1 MSAAP
6 KRRARSA
13 ATSSAARDASEKSI
27 GQQMLFQSAVGMAG
41 SSEDA
46 APWERPTWA
55 ASPDTWPFAATRGG
69 PSRLPCGVASRT
81 SGILYALLAYTIW
94 GLFPIY
100 FKALPDVPADQV
112 LAHRVLWS
120 VVLLAVAV
128 PLLGRRATVIEACR
142 PIILLSAVLIAANW
156 GVYIWAVQSG
166 RVLEASLGYFV
177 NPLVSVLLG
186 VVFLR
191 ERLRRRQIQAIALAA
206 VGVVALVIRLHALP
220 WLPLTLAL
228 TFGLYGLVR
237 KHAGVDAVGGLFVE
251 ASVLAL
257 PALAWVLFCASRGTG
272 AFGVRPSTTALLV
285 AAGPVTAIPLV
296 WFAMGVRRL
305 PLSTVG
311 ILQYVTPTLQFLLAV
326 ALYREPFGKAH
337 AIAFAFIWA
346 ALALYTWDSFQAA
359 RQGESSGA
367 VATSAAPPP
376 AQG

>member
-1 MSAAP
+1 MS
-6 KRRARSA
+6 
-13 ATSSAARDASEKSI
+13 
-27 GQQMLFQSAVGMAG
+27 
-41 SSEDA
+41 
-46 APWERPTWA
+46 
-55 ASPDTWPFAATRGG
+55 
-69 PSRLPCGVASRT
+69 SRT

-128 PLLGRRATVIEACR
+128 PLLGRSATLIQACR

-206 VGVVALVIRLHALP
+206 VGVVALVIRLHTVP

-237 KHAGVDAVGGLFVE
+237 KHAGVDAVGGLLVE

-272 AFGVRPSTTALLV
+272 AFGVRPSTTALLL

-326 ALYREPFGKAH
+326 ALYREPFGRAH
-337 AIAFAFIWA
+337 AIAFGFIWT
-346 ALALYTWDSFQAA
+346 ALALYSWDSFQAN
-359 RQGESSGA
+359 RQGAPPGA
-367 VATSAAPPP
+367 GATSATAPP

>member
-1 MSAAP
+1 VS
-6 KRRARSA
+6 
-13 ATSSAARDASEKSI
+13 
-27 GQQMLFQSAVGMAG
+27 
-41 SSEDA
+41 
-46 APWERPTWA
+46 
-55 ASPDTWPFAATRGG
+55 
-69 PSRLPCGVASRT
+69 SRT

-186 VVFLR
+186 VIFLR

-206 VGVVALVIRLHALP
+206 VGVIALVIRLHTLP

-237 KHAGVDAVGGLFVE
+237 KHAGVDAVGGLLVE
-251 ASVLAL
+251 ALVLAL

-305 PLSTVG
+305 PLSMVG

-326 ALYREPFGKAH
+326 ALYREPFGRAH
-337 AIAFAFIWA
+337 AIAFGFIWT
-346 ALALYTWDSFQAA
+346 ALALYTWDSFQAN
-359 RQGESSGA
+359 RQGEPPGA
-367 VATSAAPPP
+367 GATSATPPP